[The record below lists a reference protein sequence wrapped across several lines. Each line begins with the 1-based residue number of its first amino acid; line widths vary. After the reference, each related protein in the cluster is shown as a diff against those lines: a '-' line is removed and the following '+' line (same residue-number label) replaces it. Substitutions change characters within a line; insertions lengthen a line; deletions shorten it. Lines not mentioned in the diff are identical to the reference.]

1 MIQGIKLEEQLAREA
16 EAHRRVAEVLANK
29 EFMQGVYEAL
39 TELQH
44 GERPTPWK
52 DLGRKYGGS

>member
-1 MIQGIKLEEQLAREA
+1 MAQRIKLEEQLAREA

-44 GERPTPWK
+44 GERPIPWK
-52 DLGRKYGGS
+52 DLKRKHGGS